1 MQDVRLADAVGA
13 LNLPRVAWPQ
23 HPRAWQLNLTARDG
37 EKALVQNKIL
47 IL

>member
-1 MQDVRLADAVGA
+1 MQDLRLADAVGA
-13 LNLPRVAWPQ
+13 LNLPRVTWPQ
-23 HPRAWQLNLTARDG
+23 HPQARQLNLMARDG